1 MPEHEV
7 LSHQESLG
15 IIEQMISAARDDHR
29 ERGDGWLLWGWLLF
43 IASVLSAVLMARGN
57 ADYIS
62 WVWFIML
69 GLGLLGNLFL
79 LFTYKKR
86 KPVTTYVQ
94 NLLNKL
100 GIGFF
105 VSLFILI
112 AASYLSR
119 MSFAFG
125 YYYVLYAFWMFIH
138 GSAIRF
144 KPFIVGAIVNWA
156 AAIAIFIVQDFYYAM
171 IISSLAVLIGY
182 LIPGHMLRRQ
192 YYQSMKRKDYS
203 V

>member
-1 MPEHEV
+1 MPDRETI
-7 LSHQESLG
+7 SHQQSLG
-15 IIEQMISAARDDHR
+15 IIEQMINAARNDHR

-43 IASVLSAVLMARGN
+43 TASVLSVIFMARGLAN
-57 ADYIS
+57 LVS
-62 WVWFIML
+62 WVWPIML
-69 GLGLLGNLFL
+69 GLGLVFNLAL
-79 LFTYKKR
+79 LASYKKR

-94 NLLNKL
+94 DLLNKL

-125 YYYVLYAFWMFIH
+125 YYYVLYAFWMFIY
-138 GSAIRF
+138 GSALRF
-144 KPFIVGAIVNWA
+144 RPFMIGAVVNWA

-171 IISSLAVLIGY
+171 LISAVAVLVGY

-192 YYQSMKRKDYS
+192 YYQSMKREDYS